1 MSSFVVFCAS
11 VLLLFRGRNCKHF
24 CIYSLTKFEPIRCA
38 NLSCSNSSIYPDST
52 LNTSCHDTSDSKQKL
67 ISQGTASTFFGLS
80 IDILKARPIDH

>member
-11 VLLLFRGRNCKHF
+11 VLLLFRGRNCKAILH
-24 CIYSLTKFEPIRCA
+24 LHTDKFEPIRCA
-38 NLSCSNSSIYPDST
+38 NLSCSNSSIYPDSA
-52 LNTSCHDTSDSKQKL
+52 LYTSCHDTSDSKQKL